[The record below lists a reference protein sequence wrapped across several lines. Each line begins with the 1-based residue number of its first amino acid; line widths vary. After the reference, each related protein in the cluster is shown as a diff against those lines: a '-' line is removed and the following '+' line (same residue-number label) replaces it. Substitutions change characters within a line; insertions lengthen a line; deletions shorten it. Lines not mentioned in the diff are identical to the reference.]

1 MTLRGTTVARTLV
14 IGANGFIGSHLVDA
28 LSRDGHEVSAFDRFR
43 TDRSNLFHSEAKA
56 IAGDFLS
63 RSDIEKAVAGQDY
76 VFHFLSTTTP
86 ATAENDPT
94 FDLRTNVAQTV
105 ELLEACVAASV
116 KHFYF
121 ASTGGAIY
129 GSQGQSQYFE
139 TDRALPIS
147 PYGIGKLTIENY
159 LSYFKAKHGL
169 NSTVFRI
176 SNPYGGR
183 QRANRKQGLI
193 PIALR
198 QIALGEPV
206 VKLGDGDM
214 VRDYIYVDD
223 LVNMITRV
231 VGRNPRYTVYNV
243 GSGLGHSVSEVLE
256 SLRRV
261 TGTNFDI
268 IERPK
273 PATFVDRVVLDTSR
287 FCEEFGQVELTPLDE
302 GIQKTYLH
310 VQEQISSEHIAA
322 GHELPPVRMA
332 SP

>member
-1 MTLRGTTVARTLV
+1 MAKTLV

-28 LSRDGHEVSAFDRFR
+28 LSFDGHDVTAFDRFR
-43 TDRSNLFHSEAKA
+43 SDRSTLFASDARP

-63 RSDIEKAVAGQDY
+63 RSDIERAVSGQDY

-169 NSTVFRI
+169 DSTVFRI

-206 VKLGDGDM
+206 VRLGDGQM

-223 LVNMITRV
+223 LVSMIARV
-231 VGRNPRYTVYNV
+231 VGKSPSHTIYNL
-243 GSGLGHSVSEVLE
+243 GSGRGHSVAEVLD
-256 SLRRV
+256 SLQRV
-261 TGTNFDI
+261 TGQDFAI
-268 IERPK
+268 VERPK
-273 PATFVDRVVLDTSR
+273 PATFVDRVVLDTTR
-287 FCEEFGQVELTPLDE
+287 FLNEFGACDLTPLDE
-302 GIQKTYLH
+302 GISQTYAAIR
-310 VQEQISSEHIAA
+310 EQIRQEFDST
-322 GHELPPVRMA
+322 PA
-332 SP
+332 SAC